1 VENEVGFWESHKGST
16 MLEIRKRVG
25 VDMSNGMRYCL
36 ECLEAYSVEQLST
49 HRCGYDVDIGVDNKV
64 GQKWPKKILYGIKE
78 LIEKGREI
86 K

>member
-1 VENEVGFWESHKGST
+1 MGSHKGAA
-16 MLEIRKRVG
+16 MLKNRKRVG
-25 VDMSNGMRYCL
+25 VDMSNGIRYCL

-49 HRCGYDVDIGVDNKV
+49 HRCGYNVDIGVDNEV
-64 GQKWPKKILYGIKE
+64 RQKWPKKILSSIKE

>member
-1 VENEVGFWESHKGST
+1 MGSHKGAA
-16 MLEIRKRVG
+16 MLKNRKRVG
-25 VDMSNGMRYCL
+25 VDMSNGIRYCL

-49 HRCGYDVDIGVDNKV
+49 HRCGYNVDIGVDNEV
-64 GQKWPKKILYGIKE
+64 RQKWPKKILSNIKE